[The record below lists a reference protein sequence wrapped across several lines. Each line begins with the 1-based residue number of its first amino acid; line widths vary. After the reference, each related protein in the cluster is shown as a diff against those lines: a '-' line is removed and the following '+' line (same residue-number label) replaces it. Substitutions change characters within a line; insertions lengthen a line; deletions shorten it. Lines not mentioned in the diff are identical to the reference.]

1 MHRKFLFF
9 DFAARKRN
17 IFSRPE
23 AVKTDLHKAHKTQDK
38 SRLFHMVQNDFLKSY
53 DQMEYKV
60 SSGTYSTYLV
70 VIAGTD
76 HDVVGIGHKC

>member
-1 MHRKFLFF
+1 
-9 DFAARKRN
+9 
-17 IFSRPE
+17 
-23 AVKTDLHKAHKTQDK
+23 
-38 SRLFHMVQNDFLKSY
+38 MVQNDFLKSY

-60 SSGTYSTYLV
+60 SSGTYSTYLL